1 MRRFVLSVSALAAA
15 ASLTGCGIADPYSR
29 HHQTPRPA
37 THVTAPA
44 PTRSRPAAGIPSG
57 QIGAL
62 RRYTLLSINWSSHTL
77 ARQQRELARLAVAG
91 ARAQALQTAASY
103 GAGSTL
109 QRSRVANRGQITSI
123 APGQGPRHGWWILTT
138 QEQTTGTGDYSHQP
152 AHAHV
157 YAARLTHTAHGWE
170 ISTWSPQS

>member
-1 MRRFVLSVSALAAA
+1 VRRFALLVSVLAAA
-15 ASLTGCGIADPYSR
+15 AAITGCGIANPYSR
-29 HHQTPRPA
+29 HQSPGPT
-37 THVTAPA
+37 THAAVPA
-44 PTRSRPAAGIPSG
+44 PTDSSAVAVNSSG
-57 QIGAL
+57 EVAAL
-62 RRYTLLSINWSSHTL
+62 RRYTLLSIDWRSHTL

-91 ARAQALQTAASY
+91 ARAQALQSAASY

-123 APGQGPRHGWWILTT
+123 ARGQGPRSGWWIITT
-138 QEQTTGTGDYSHQP
+138 QELTTGTGDFAGQP
-152 AHAHV
+152 AQAHV